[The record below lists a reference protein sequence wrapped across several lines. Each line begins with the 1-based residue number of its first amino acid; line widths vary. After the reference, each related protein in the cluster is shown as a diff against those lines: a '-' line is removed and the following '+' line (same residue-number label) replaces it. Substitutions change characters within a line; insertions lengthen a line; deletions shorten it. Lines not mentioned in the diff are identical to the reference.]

1 MSTSP
6 RSAAV
11 RRDWGHDETG
21 CTILHI
27 DMDAFFASCEIAR
40 HPELKGRPVIIGTG
54 VRSVVSA
61 ASYEARPYGVNSA
74 MPVATAK
81 RLCPDGVFL
90 PVDMAYYRSVS
101 HRIFQLM
108 SRITDRI
115 ERTSVDE
122 VYMDVAGAL
131 RQWERPTAI
140 GAWIRRE
147 VERRFHVTCSVGVA
161 GNKLVAKLAS
171 TNAKPNGMLLV
182 PVARQAEFVQMLP
195 LRSLPGV
202 GPSSAKRLEQWGVTT
217 VAQLAAMS
225 REDLTRATGSAI
237 HANGLYLAARGLDE
251 RRVVPYTPEKSIGS
265 EHTFDEDTDDPARVS
280 GLLLRCADTVA
291 STLRRKGL
299 LARTVTVKLRFAD
312 LSYATKSFTMER
324 PVNTASALYPQTIG
338 LLERMLDMSP
348 GSVSRGIRLP
358 RPVRLAGAS
367 VSGLS
372 DAATTPVQASFDD
385 LLAEEPDD
393 RGTDGKSDHGSAD
406 RREDATVRT
415 AKTAKRM
422 GQAEQALDS
431 IRERFGNGAVRLGLR
446 DS

>member
-21 CTILHI
+21 CTTLHI

-40 HPELKGRPVIIGTG
+40 RPELKGRPVIIGTG
-54 VRSVVSA
+54 PRSVVSA

-74 MPVATAK
+74 MPVATAR

-90 PVDMAYYRSVS
+90 PVDMTYYRSIS

-122 VYMDVAGAL
+122 VYMDVSGAL

-217 VAQLAAMS
+217 VTQLATMS
-225 REDLTRATGSAI
+225 RDDLTRATGSAI
-237 HANGLYLAARGLDE
+237 HANGLYLAARGIDE
-251 RRVVPYTPEKSIGS
+251 RAVVPYTPEKSIGA
-265 EHTFDEDTDDPARVS
+265 ERTFDEDTQDPNTVT
-280 GLLLRCADTVA
+280 GLLLWCADTVA
-291 STLRRKGL
+291 SSLRRRGL
-299 LARTVTVKLRFAD
+299 LARTITVKLRFAD
-312 LSYATKSFTMER
+312 LRYSTKSQTLDR
-324 PVNTASALYPQTIG
+324 PVNTAAAIYPQSVM
-338 LLERMLDMSP
+338 LLERMLDMP
-348 GSVSRGIRLP
+348 AGAISRGMSLP
-358 RPVRLAGAS
+358 RPVRLAGVSA
-367 VSGLS
+367 SGLS
-372 DAATTPVQASFDD
+372 DTSTTPVQASFDD
-385 LLAEEPDD
+385 LLAEEPSD
-393 RGTDGKSDHGSAD
+393 RNTIDANGGSCAG
-406 RREDATVRT
+406 T
-415 AKTAKRM
+415 AKTVKRM
-422 GQAEQALDS
+422 GQAEKALDS
-431 IRERFGNGAVRLGLR
+431 IRERFGRDAVRLGLR